1 MKQRLIINGV
11 FILSILIVI
20 SGCATTSGGK
30 GSTQPAVITA
40 IDIVDNQ
47 LNVIV
52 DKPFTYTVY
61 KSSDPYKV
69 IVELP
74 DVRLGIF
81 ADRIKS
87 DKAGITEIIPSQ
99 IDEPLSTKLEILL
112 VSPVAVEPVY
122 KDMSLAIKVK
132 DEAEATSAEPAVE
145 TTKEEGKEASAEKA
159 AEPVKEV
166 KWEDADK
173 PKEAAPEEPA
183 AAPLLKEEPAA
194 PETKPITAAAPE
206 EKKEKEE
213 PIVIKPEPRPII
225 PKEIPSATSIVG
237 INVEKAD
244 GDLKVVIKGN
254 GSLNPTVFRLD
265 NRAVLDIPNV
275 QLNASVPASVPLPLK
290 NIRAGK
296 HRGKLRLVLD
306 MKEGTNFDVAAL
318 EESVIVAFR
327 LSEKAVKEK
336 YIAKEKYAATETKT
350 AAVPEKSVEG
360 KYKGQKIS
368 LDFQDADIG
377 PIFRLMADISGY
389 NFVIDPAVKGKITMK
404 LMNVPWDQALDIIL
418 QTFNL
423 GKTAEGN
430 IMWIAPLSM
439 FAKMAEE
446 KSKAKDVEEKAED
459 LYQEI
464 VRINYATAADVSKAI
479 SDGKLLSSRGSVT
492 KDERMNTLII
502 KDTQKSI
509 NRVKELVKI
518 MDVSKPQVMIEAK
531 IVEVS
536 SNYTEQ
542 LGIKWGGSYYTQT
555 YPNSLGSDFSVNTPI
570 ASAGP
575 TALAPGGVLGLTI
588 GAANTLNIN
597 MSLSALETIGKSKKL
612 SSPKVMTMDNEKAEI
627 QQGTSIPVQTTSAEG
642 TKTEFVNATLK
653 LEVTPK
659 ITPDG
664 FIQMKIEAN
673 NDSLGIL
680 TPQGYAIEKKSVKTN
695 ALIKNGDT
703 LVIGGIY
710 TTSAT
715 ETETGVPLLSKIPLL
730 GWLFKTKTQ
739 AGPNITELL
748 IFITP
753 SIVSKAL

>member
-173 PKEAAPEEPA
+173 PKE